1 MVGKITDPA
10 RLAVLEKARAKA
22 KENRERRKKEKEAEK
37 QMEKKEISD
46 ESSIKIEGKNEEK
59 QESKGM
65 DLCKNEEI
73 PKSEPNPQVVVVKQP
88 KKTKKKQVIYVDESE
103 SSEDEPIVIRRRG
116 RRKTKQ
122 VMYDDELDQ
131 KVHGGE
137 RKFVNP
143 KNQTNVTSNLA
154 TPSDKQELPPP
165 PLLQRTEPYS
175 FQVSN
180 IMSKYY
186 PN

>member
-1 MVGKITDPA
+1 MTGKITDPA
-10 RLAVLEKARAKA
+10 RLAVLEKARQKA
-22 KENRERRKKEKEAEK
+22 KENRERRKAEKEAEK
-37 QMEKKEISD
+37 QMEKKEISED
-46 ESSIKIEGKNEEK
+46 VSLKIESKNDEK
-59 QESKGM
+59 SESKGM
-65 DLCKNEEI
+65 DLCKSEEI
-73 PKSEPNPQVVVVKQP
+73 PKSEPQPQVVVVKQP
-88 KKTKKKQVIYVDESE
+88 KKTKKKQVIYVDES

-116 RRKTKQ
+116 KNKTKT
-122 VMYDDELDQ
+122 VMYDDDLDQ

-143 KNQTNVTSNLA
+143 KNQSNVTANLA

-165 PLLQRTEPYS
+165 PLLQRSEPYS